1 MPIKQCKTVMYKLLN
16 ACLKKIFK
24 YKHCNAQNIRVK
36 ENKTEKWGKNIETEK
51 NAEKKVMK

>member
-1 MPIKQCKTVMYKLLN
+1 MQNCKEEITQCLFKGLP
-16 ACLKKIFK
+16 IFK

-36 ENKTEKWGKNIETEK
+36 ENKTAKWRKNKVTQKK